1 MRTSE
6 IRKAPYLGNGSK
18 GPDMC
23 FVVDLYDNGVLIETR
38 QLPNKSIHYAREVS
52 DNWDR
57 GLIKDDK

>member
-6 IRKAPYLGNGSK
+6 IRKAPYVGKGSE

-38 QLPNKSIHYAREVS
+38 QLPNKSIYYAREVS